1 MPKILYFITEDW
13 FFMSHFVAMARAARE
28 EGFEVTIAT
37 RMNKDADRIAGEGFR
52 WIALDTDRKSL
63 RLIEGLRNLLRSY
76 GIVRRERPDIV
87 HCIALRPIVL
97 GGTAAKLAQAK
108 ALLLAPTGLGYLW
121 LEPGS
126 AIAIIRSLV
135 RVLVGSW
142 LRGPRTH
149 YLFENRDDP
158 HEFGLGPD
166 DPDVTI
172 IGGAGVNESKFPLVS
187 EPPSPPVKVAVVAR
201 MLSSKGIREA
211 IEAAQQ
217 ARRMGAP
224 VELSLYGEPDASNPS
239 SLTESM
245 LREWSKIPG
254 VNWHGLIPDVA
265 RVWQEHH
272 IALLLSH
279 REGLPRTLVEAA
291 ASGRP
296 IVTTDVV
303 GCREL
308 VRNGQEGFLVTL
320 GDRDAAAQALAKLAL
335 DASLRQRMGL
345 AAHARFRE
353 CFTEDAVRT
362 TIKQLYRRL
371 AHLQAHAGSP
381 RQT

>member
-13 FFMSHFVAMARAARE
+13 FFMSHFAAMARAARE

-87 HCIALRPIVL
+87 HCIALRTIVL

>member
-37 RMNKDADRIAGEGFR
+37 RVNKDADRIAGEGFR

-87 HCIALRPIVL
+87 HCIALRTIVL
-97 GGTAAKLAQAK
+97 SGTAAKLAQAK

-217 ARRMGAP
+217 ARSMGAP
-224 VELSLYGEPDASNPS
+224 VELSLYGDPDASNPS

>member
-37 RMNKDADRIAGEGFR
+37 RVNKDADRIAGEGFR
-52 WIALDTDRKSL
+52 LIALDADRKSL

-135 RVLVGSW
+135 RGLIGSW

-172 IGGAGVNESKFPLVS
+172 IGGAGVNERKFPLVS

-254 VNWHGLIPDVA
+254 VNWRGSIPDVT
-265 RVWQEHH
+265 RVWQDHH

-381 RQT
+381 RQP